1 MRRRNGTTRRQ
12 LLACLALPPLSL
24 LAAASS
30 QAEMQQRIDAGWQA
44 YLAASARSD
53 ALGEAPVD
61 YDAWIPALEAELR
74 CLGRLIAMKPEA
86 ALWGIH
92 DPRLARI
99 N

>member
-12 LLACLALPPLSL
+12 LLACLALPLT
-24 LAAASS
+24 AASS
-30 QAEMQQRIDAGWQA
+30 QAEMQRRIDAGWQA
-44 YLAASARSD
+44 YLAASARAD

-86 ALWGIH
+86 ALWGIQ

-99 N
+99 R